1 MNYIE
6 VEKYDEKKFK
16 EISLKLLS
24 RSVRNDLQKNLTSLK
39 NKCKK
44 ILLDL
49 SFQDKISEKEE
60 GRYIF

>member
-49 SFQDKISEKEE
+49 S
-60 GRYIF
+60 